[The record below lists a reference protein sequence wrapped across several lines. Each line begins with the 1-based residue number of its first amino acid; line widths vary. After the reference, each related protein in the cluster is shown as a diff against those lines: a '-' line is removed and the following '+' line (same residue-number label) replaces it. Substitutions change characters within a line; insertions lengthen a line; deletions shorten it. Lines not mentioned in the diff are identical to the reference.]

1 MGKGAFLSNKIL
13 DFINGVDRDPFSGP
27 ESLAQLA
34 IVDRLA
40 AECGFRHMVGAAEVL
55 DIGQ

>member
-1 MGKGAFLSNKIL
+1 MGKGALFADKFLDL
-13 DFINGVDRDPFSGP
+13 MNGVNSDSFSSA

-40 AECGFRHMVGAAEVL
+40 TECGLCHVARAAEVL
-55 DIGQ
+55 DIR